1 MQLEEPFKTLELF
14 LQKNYLQSSP
24 SFIVSVF
31 NITKRVHPALLHMPC
46 QIALADDWQL
56 LTLCNLRPLR
66 TATDL
71 IHIFL
76 TSLNELALGLIRSHG
91 FREQT
96 HVCAGH
102 EFSCSCSSGL
112 GNALDFSIG
121 RSVEIYI

>member
-24 SFIVSVF
+24 SFIVSVL

-56 LTLCNLRPLR
+56 LTLYNLRPLR

-71 IHIFL
+71 IYIFL

-96 HVCAGH
+96 HICAGH

-121 RSVEIYI
+121 RSVEICI

>member
-31 NITKRVHPALLHMPC
+31 NLTKRVHPALLHMPC

-76 TSLNELALGLIRSHG
+76 TSLNELALGLIDLM
-91 FREQT
+91 
-96 HVCAGH
+96 
-102 EFSCSCSSGL
+102 GL
-112 GNALDFSIG
+112 GSRHTFVQDMNSAVRVAQVLGMPWIFL
-121 RSVEIYI
+121 